1 MSSPYKLHVHSIVNS
16 QISQHNNAGDLY
28 THATFLITQ
37 YPKVST
43 DFTLPKS
50 KYFLD
55 HVWNRRV
62 ARGRAGCNWVQC
74 THTPIWLHPQGICRI
89 SKTNM
94 LISPPPPPKVTPYH
108 IHMLPL
114 LNRSFSKIY
123 VHARCFVQC
132 YRQYYTKCWFCGPDK
147 AAFYARAYIYIHTH
161 TQYMYTALHTHM
173 KVCTYL
179 TFTGPCIV
187 ILFL

>member
-74 THTPIWLHPQGICRI
+74 THTPIWFDPQGICRK
-89 SKTNM
+89 SKTNL
-94 LISPPPPPKVTPYH
+94 LINPPPPPKWHPTISICCLCWTARFQKFMCMQDVLCNVIDSIIQSVGFVVLTK
-108 IHMLPL
+108 PL
-114 LNRSFSKIY
+114 FTL
-123 VHARCFVQC
+123 VH
-132 YRQYYTKCWFCGPDK
+132 
-147 AAFYARAYIYIHTH
+147 IYIHTH
-161 TQYMYTALHTHM
+161 THSI
-173 KVCTYL
+173 CTQHYIHIWRCVHIWRSQ
-179 TFTGPCIV
+179 GRAS
-187 ILFL
+187 